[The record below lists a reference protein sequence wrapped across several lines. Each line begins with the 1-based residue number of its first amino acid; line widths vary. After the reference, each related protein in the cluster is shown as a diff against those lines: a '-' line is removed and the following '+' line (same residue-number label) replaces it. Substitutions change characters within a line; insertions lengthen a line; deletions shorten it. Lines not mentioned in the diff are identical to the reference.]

1 MFRAAKYSRS
11 QRIFTVPMRIQ
22 PEELLA
28 NDTKDAAVAVS
39 VLEVSIREIWDRK
52 ALIPAI

>member
-11 QRIFTVPMRIQ
+11 RRIFTVPLWIQ
-22 PEELLA
+22 FEELLA
-28 NDTKDAAVAVS
+28 NDPRDAAAVVS

-52 ALIPAI
+52 AVIPAI

>member
-1 MFRAAKYSRS
+1 
-11 QRIFTVPMRIQ
+11 MRIQ
-22 PEELLA
+22 PEELLVSDA
-28 NDTKDAAVAVS
+28 KDGAAVVS